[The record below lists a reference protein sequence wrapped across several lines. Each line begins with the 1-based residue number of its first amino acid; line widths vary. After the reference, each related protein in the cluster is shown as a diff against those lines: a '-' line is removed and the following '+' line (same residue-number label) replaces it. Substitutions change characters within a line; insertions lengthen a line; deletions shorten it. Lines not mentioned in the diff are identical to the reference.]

1 MSGSGARA
9 QAGRVLV
16 AEDNE
21 YNYELIRDL
30 VESCGW
36 RVTWAEGGAETV
48 AAIHRQPFDLLL
60 LDLHMPGVDGVEAL
74 RRLHADPPR
83 YLPRIVVV
91 TADIFYGVRAD
102 LEALGVDSML
112 AKPIDLAGL
121 AHVLETTPISNGA
134 PGMAG
139 P

>member
-1 MSGSGARA
+1 MSGFGARA
-9 QAGRVLV
+9 QAGSVLV

-21 YNYELIRDL
+21 SNYELIRDL

-36 RVTWAEGGAETV
+36 RVTWAKEGAETV
-48 AAIHRQPFDLLL
+48 AAIRRQNFDLLL

-74 RRLHADPPR
+74 RRLHADPPEE
-83 YLPRIVVV
+83 LPRIVVI

-112 AKPIDLAGL
+112 AKPIDLVGL
-121 AHVLETTPISNGA
+121 AHVLETTPVAAGA
-134 PGMAG
+134 PAEG